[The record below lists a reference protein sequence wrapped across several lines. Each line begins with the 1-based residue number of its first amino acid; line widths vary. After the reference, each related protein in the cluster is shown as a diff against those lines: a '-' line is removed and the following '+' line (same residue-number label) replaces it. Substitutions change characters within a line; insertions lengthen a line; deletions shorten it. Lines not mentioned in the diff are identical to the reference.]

1 MRLDE
6 AALLIAAVNTA
17 RTQEQERLLYDF
29 LVEHK
34 GHIEEFCSLLYGPA
48 LIKPEHVMSAIHR
61 SYGVFPEEFELV
73 EGVPLVPSLA
83 SESPDECNEQ
93 LTILEALSLVSSIQE
108 RGVDITLVMNRMD
121 KRSAEAVWCRA
132 LGDGPI
138 LPRKRLLR
146 AVAHGGGKYTPER
159 LTQALSVEDM
169 PTVLRR
175 AIEGELSDKFLIE
188 PGHPFKGPSFARWR
202 YWSMPFEHTYYDIIS
217 GPRYYAHQVHERI
230 FIYNTSGHMVKGED
244 IAGLPIGEDC
254 IALIDNEGEVIEW
267 LHTSDNPNLW
277 CENYPIRAVK
287 PTKVRDEAHLRALS
301 ESLKDNEVIRLIDGD
316 RGHIHNGHKGGFI
329 LPRRVFELPLLITQ
343 GKTKTDGEWA
353 VLRIE
358 AMDGFDPIHV
368 GYANIEKSKIPNHE
382 ILREGCSKRV
392 WSELDPPLVGSFHAL
407 RCKGGKVEGAY
418 LVSLDTDFGMSDV
431 MQYGDLWTID
441 GHGQER

>member
-1 MRLDE
+1 
-6 AALLIAAVNTA
+6 
-17 RTQEQERLLYDF
+17 
-29 LVEHK
+29 
-34 GHIEEFCSLLYGPA
+34 
-48 LIKPEHVMSAIHR
+48 
-61 SYGVFPEEFELV
+61 
-73 EGVPLVPSLA
+73 
-83 SESPDECNEQ
+83 
-93 LTILEALSLVSSIQE
+93 
-108 RGVDITLVMNRMD
+108 
-121 KRSAEAVWCRA
+121 
-132 LGDGPI
+132 
-138 LPRKRLLR
+138 
-146 AVAHGGGKYTPER
+146 
-159 LTQALSVEDM
+159 
-169 PTVLRR
+169 
-175 AIEGELSDKFLIE
+175 
-188 PGHPFKGPSFARWR
+188 
-202 YWSMPFEHTYYDIIS
+202 
-217 GPRYYAHQVHERI
+217 
-230 FIYNTSGHMVKGED
+230 
-244 IAGLPIGEDC
+244 
-254 IALIDNEGEVIEW
+254 
-267 LHTSDNPNLW
+267 
-277 CENYPIRAVK
+277 
-287 PTKVRDEAHLRALS
+287 LRALS